1 MASNGIQMIT
11 PQRAIEHL
19 LLVTGAS
26 RALLQLRRDSG
37 EFAIVAEAV
46 QHGQRQLRHVQSGTE
61 AGLLDVESL
70 GGAAGLQYD
79 APEKAGL
86 SSEAVKVRMRAPV
99 SRDGK
104 LVGVI
109 SLHRCGTDEPW
120 SGQAADALEH
130 ACHAIAD
137 SLKVHSSP
145 AGVRRSAA
153 IQSELDQLRAALD
166 VQRCTFRQPVEE
178 AYAFPVTFES
188 REKGQR
194 SLLGDF
200 TIVQTGQ
207 PVIVKLLAER
217 AQVIQE
223 DCKVASTDPLFHKML
238 AHYGGMRAQ
247 MVTPF
252 IVGDR
257 LKGVLSVHEL
267 RKVRAWTATEKGL
280 AARAA
285 ASIGVLADAS

>member
-1 MASNGIQMIT
+1 MTT

-26 RALLQLRRDSG
+26 RALLQLRRDG
-37 EFAIVAEAV
+37 GDLAIAAEAV
-46 QHGQRQLRHVQSGTE
+46 QHGQRQLRHAQSG
-61 AGLLDVESL
+61 ADAALLD
-70 GGAAGLQYD
+70 AAGLDAAAELQHD
-79 APEKAGL
+79 APARAG
-86 SSEAVKVRMRAPV
+86 SGPEAVTSRIRAPL
-99 SRDGK
+99 SRDGE
-104 LVGVI
+104 LVGVV

-120 SGQAADALEH
+120 NTQAADALER
-130 ACHAIAD
+130 ASRAIAD
-137 SLKVHSSP
+137 SLEAGTP
-145 AGVRRSAA
+145 AAERRRSAA
-153 IQSELDQLRAALD
+153 IQTELDRLRAALD

-188 REKGQR
+188 RDKAQR

-207 PVIVKLLAER
+207 PVIVRLLAER

-223 DCKVASTDPLFHKML
+223 DCSAASTDPLFHKML

-247 MVTPF
+247 VVTPF
-252 IVGDR
+252 IVGDQ

-267 RKVRAWTATEKGL
+267 RKARAWTASEKAL
-280 AARAA
+280 AAKAA
-285 ASIGVLADAS
+285 AMIGALADAP

>member
-1 MASNGIQMIT
+1 MIT

-26 RALLQLRRDSG
+26 RTLLQLRRDSG
-37 EFAIVAEAV
+37 ELAIAAEAV
-46 QHGQRQLRHVQSGTE
+46 QHDQRQLRHAPSGAD
-61 AGLLDVESL
+61 AGLLDVETL
-70 GGAAGLQYD
+70 GTAAGLQYD
-79 APEKAGL
+79 ALEKAGL
-86 SSEAVKVRMRAPV
+86 GSEAVKARLRAPLA
-99 SRDGK
+99 RDGK
-104 LVGVI
+104 LVGVV
-109 SLHRCGTDEPW
+109 SMHRCDTKEPW
-120 SGQAADALEH
+120 NGQAADALER
-130 ACHAIAD
+130 ARNAIAD
-137 SLKVHSSP
+137 SLKVHTSP
-145 AGVRRSAA
+145 AELQRSAA
-153 IQSELDQLRAALD
+153 IQAELDQLRGALD

-188 REKGQR
+188 RDKARR

-252 IVGDR
+252 IVGDQ

-267 RKVRAWTATEKGL
+267 RKVRAWTATEKAL

-285 ASIGVLADAS
+285 ASIGVLADAP